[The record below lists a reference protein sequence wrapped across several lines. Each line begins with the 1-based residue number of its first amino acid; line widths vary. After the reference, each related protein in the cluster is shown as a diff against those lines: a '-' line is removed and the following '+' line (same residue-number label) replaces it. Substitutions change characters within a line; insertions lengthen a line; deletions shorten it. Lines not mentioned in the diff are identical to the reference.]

1 MFRYHF
7 LLITFI
13 LITAKTHA
21 QINDEYFQRAEN
33 AAGIYSSINTNSN
46 AFTNGFLS
54 AFYKGEYIDSTTK
67 TLVSNKL
74 KNSNRFGYDLFLQA
88 WGIAKIDTL
97 FNRTGYSFVAGLQY
111 NEHIDMRFSKDLFNL
126 VFFGNKPFAGKT
138 ADAGN
143 FSFSQLRYQ
152 EFFVGYFKQ
161 TEKFGR
167 ILNEG
172 FSISLVKGEKH
183 TAIKAP
189 EASIFTEQDGKEIS
203 LAMQYEYISSDT
215 ATKGIG
221 SFNGWGI
228 SSDYF
233 TEIPIGDCDK
243 MRFEFTDLGFIF
255 WNNKSFTTS
264 TDTSFTFNGLKID
277 NILTWQDS
285 VNTSISTDSLAN
297 RFSNNV
303 EYGSY
308 AISLPTSIHFYYL
321 KNFNDKVMIKGGAM
335 MRFFSNYKPLLYT
348 KFEYFPSSSLC
359 LNWRFAYGGYGKLTF
374 GMGVDKIFLNKYVL
388 SVGTQH
394 LEAAV
399 SKTTSGINAYAGFKV
414 YFK

>member
-1 MFRYHF
+1 M
-7 LLITFI
+7 
-13 LITAKTHA
+13 
-21 QINDEYFQRAEN
+21 
-33 AAGIYSSINTNSN
+33 
-46 AFTNGFLS
+46 
-54 AFYKGEYIDSTTK
+54 
-67 TLVSNKL
+67 
-74 KNSNRFGYDLFLQA
+74 QA
-88 WGIAKIDTL
+88 WGMATIDTIL
-97 FNRTGYSFVAGLQY
+97 NKTGYSFVAGIQY
-111 NEHIDMRFSKDLFNL
+111 NEHIDMQFSKDLFNL
-126 VFFGNKPFAGKT
+126 AFFGNKLFAGKT
-138 ADAGN
+138 AEAGN
-143 FSFSQLRYQ
+143 FSFNQLRYQ

-172 FSISLVKGEKH
+172 FNISFVKGEKH
-183 TAIKAP
+183 AAIKVP
-189 EASIFTEQDGKEIS
+189 EANIFTQQDGKEIS
-203 LAMQYEYISSDT
+203 LSMQYEYTSSDT
-215 ATKGIG
+215 AKKGIT

-255 WNNKSFTTS
+255 WNNKSFTVS
-264 TDTSFTFNGLKID
+264 ADTSFTFNGLKID
-277 NILTWQDS
+277 NILNWQDS
-285 VNTSISTDSLAN
+285 VNTSISSDSLVN
-297 RFSNNV
+297 KFSNKV
-303 EYGSY
+303 EYESY

-399 SKTTSGINAYAGFKV
+399 SKTTSGINAYAGFKI